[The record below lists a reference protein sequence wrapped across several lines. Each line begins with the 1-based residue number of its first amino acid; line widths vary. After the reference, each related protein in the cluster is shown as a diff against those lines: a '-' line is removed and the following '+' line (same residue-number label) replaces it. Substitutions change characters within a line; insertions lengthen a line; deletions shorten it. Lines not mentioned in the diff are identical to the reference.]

1 MPRKKVKAKKSVYL
15 LALVISIIIFA
26 AGSGIYYFYNNGQPV
41 IYSGSAD
48 IMQRNFDRR
57 VEMLYPI
64 DHPKIKED
72 LEEILYLY
80 LKDNVKARVLNSD
93 GTYSKIEVPENE
105 KGEKEYFNAQE
116 YFVTQVKK
124 KYLADSKKEYKK
136 KIKKLKQ
143 KKVIH

>member
-1 MPRKKVKAKKSVYL
+1 
-15 LALVISIIIFA
+15 
-26 AGSGIYYFYNNGQPV
+26 
-41 IYSGSAD
+41 
-48 IMQRNFDRR
+48 MQRNFDRR

-105 KGEKEYFNAQE
+105 KGEKEYFNVQE